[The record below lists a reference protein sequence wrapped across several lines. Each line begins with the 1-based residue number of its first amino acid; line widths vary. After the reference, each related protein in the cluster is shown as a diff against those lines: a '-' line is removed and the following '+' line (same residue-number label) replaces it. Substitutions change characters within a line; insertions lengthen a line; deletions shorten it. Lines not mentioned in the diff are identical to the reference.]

1 MLENSTWLFG
11 MQVFFKKKWLSL
23 KKGLNYYHHSNF
35 IYQQQFILR
44 LIFTKMPYASIYPV
58 KEIIYQL

>member
-23 KKGLNYYHHSNF
+23 KKGLNYYHFS
-35 IYQQQFILR
+35 L
-44 LIFTKMPYASIYPV
+44 LVV
-58 KEIIYQL
+58 KFVLFVAKFLYYSMLYCNGKDA